1 MIMPN
6 QVLTHQM
13 IAREAAKM
21 LEELAPFTANINK
34 GRQDEFG
41 TDVSGYK
48 KGDTVKIKIPTSG
61 KVFDGAQFAGGAAGT
76 DVIEESVNL
85 SLDTQKHIALQFGT
99 KEKMLNITDFKERI
113 LRPQMQTLASVV
125 EADLIS
131 KGVLGVPNLVS
142 MNTAGTNPSNA
153 LALARAKM
161 NQYLTPAG
169 DRSTLITSTANVS
182 LSGEISRLH
191 NPTQASSKAYL
202 DGYVATAFGQDLFE
216 HQSIPTHTKGTAA
229 TITVNGANQTGSSI
243 TMSAGTAG
251 TLVKGDVITI
261 AGVNAV
267 HPLTGQDTG
276 ALQQFVVTE
285 TVTLDTTTAVPA
297 GRAVRIYPSINPTA
311 PNKTVTA
318 SPANGAAVTLASI
331 NGVQNIAFHKDAFT
345 AAFAPLPVIA
355 SCEGYTA
362 RLPSGISVRVMTF
375 GDGNNDLERTRIDVL
390 YGFQVV
396 RGLHAVRIPQVTA

>member
-1 MIMPN
+1 MPN

-13 IAREAAKM
+13 IAREAAKF

-61 KVFDGAQFAGGAAGT
+61 KVFDGAIYAGGAAGT
-76 DVIEESVNL
+76 DVIEESVDL
-85 SLDTQKHIALQFGT
+85 KLDTQKHIALQFGT

-113 LRPQMQTLASVV
+113 LRPQMQTLASVI
-125 EADLIS
+125 EADLIA
-131 KGVLGVPNLVS
+131 KGVLGTPLTVS
-142 MNTAGTNPSNA
+142 MNIAGTTPSSA
-153 LALARAKM
+153 LALARARM

-169 DRSTLITSTANVS
+169 DRSALITSTANVA
-182 LSGEISRLH
+182 LSGEISRLF
-191 NPTQASSKAYL
+191 NPTQPSSKAYL
-202 DGYVATAFGQDLFE
+202 DGYVATAYGSDLFE
-216 HQSIPTHTKGTAA
+216 HQSIPTHANGTAA
-229 TITVNGANQTGSSI
+229 GITVSAAGQTGSSI
-243 TMSAGTAG
+243 TMTASTAG
-251 TLVKGDVITI
+251 TLVKGQILTI

-267 HPLTGQDTG
+267 HPLTGQDIG
-276 ALQQFVVTE
+276 LLQQFVVTE
-285 TVTLDTTTAVPA
+285 TVTVVPGTAVK
-297 GRAVRIYPSINPTA
+297 IYPSINPAT

-318 SPANGAAVTLASI
+318 SPASGAVVSTASV
-331 NGVQNIAFHKDAFT
+331 NGVQNLAFHKDAFT

-375 GDGNNDLERTRIDVL
+375 GDGNNDIERTRIDVL
-390 YGFQVV
+390 YGFQTV
-396 RGLHAVRIPQVTA
+396 RGLHAVRIPQI

>member
-1 MIMPN
+1 MPN

-13 IAREAAKM
+13 IAREAAKY

-41 TDVSGYK
+41 SDVSGYK

-61 KVFDGAQFAGGAAGT
+61 KVFDGATYAGGAAGT

-85 SLDTQKHIALQFGT
+85 SLDTQKHIALQFGA

-142 MNTAGTNPSNA
+142 MNTAGTTPSNA

-169 DRSTLITSTANVS
+169 DRSALITSTANVA
-182 LSGEISRLH
+182 LSGEISRLN

-202 DGYVATAFGQDLFE
+202 DGYVATAFGSDLFE

-229 TITVNGANQTGSSI
+229 TITVSAASQTGSSI
-243 TMSAGTAG
+243 PMTAGTGG

-267 HPLTGQDTG
+267 HPLTLLSCLCGSEPLLRHCRD
-276 ALQQFVVTE
+276 FFE
-285 TVTLDTTTAVPA
+285 T
-297 GRAVRIYPSINPTA
+297 S
-311 PNKTVTA
+311 K
-318 SPANGAAVTLASI
+318 
-331 NGVQNIAFHKDAFT
+331 
-345 AAFAPLPVIA
+345 LPM
-355 SCEGYTA
+355 
-362 RLPSGISVRVMTF
+362 R
-375 GDGNNDLERTRIDVL
+375 
-390 YGFQVV
+390 Q
-396 RGLHAVRIPQVTA
+396 

>member
-41 TDVSGYK
+41 TDVSGFK
-48 KGDTVKIKIPTSG
+48 KGDTVKIKIPTAG
-61 KVFDGAQFAGGAAGT
+61 RVFDGAQFAGGGSAT
-76 DVIEESVNL
+76 DVIEQSVNL
-85 SLDTQKHIALQFGT
+85 TLDTQKHIALQFGT

-113 LRPQMQTLASVV
+113 LMPQMRTLASVV

-142 MNTAGTNPSNA
+142 MNTASTNPSNA

-169 DRSTLITSTANVS
+169 DRSALITSTANVA
-182 LSGEISRLH
+182 LSGEISRLY
-191 NPTQASSKAYL
+191 NPTQTSSKAYL
-202 DGYVATAFGQDLFE
+202 DGYVASAFGQDLYE

-229 TITVNGANQTGSSI
+229 TITVSAASQTGSSI
-243 TMSAGTAG
+243 TMTAGTVG

-276 ALQQFVVTE
+276 SLQQFVVTE
-285 TVTLDTTTAVPA
+285 TVTVGTGTAVK
-297 GRAVRIYPSINPTA
+297 IYPEIRPTA
-311 PNKTVTA
+311 PNKTVSA
-318 SPANGAAVTLASI
+318 SPANGAVVTIASI
-331 NGVQNIAFHKDAFT
+331 NGVQNLAFHKDAFT

-396 RGLHAVRIPQVTA
+396 RGIHAVRIPQVTS

>member
-1 MIMPN
+1 MIMAN

-41 TDVSGYK
+41 TDVQGFK
-48 KGDTVKIKIPTSG
+48 KGDTVKIKIPTAG
-61 KVFDGAQFAGGAAGT
+61 KVFDGAQFAAGGSAA

-99 KEKMLNITDFKERI
+99 KEKMLDISDFKERI
-113 LRPQMQTLASVV
+113 LMPQMRTLASVV

-131 KGVLGVPNLVS
+131 KAVLGVPNTVS

-161 NQYLTPAG
+161 NQYLAPAG
-169 DRSTLITSTANVS
+169 DRSTLITSTANVA
-182 LSGEISRLH
+182 LSGEISRLY

-216 HQSIPTHTKGTAA
+216 HQSIPTHTKGTAV
-229 TITVNGANQTGSSI
+229 TVRVAAASQTGDTI
-243 TMSAGTAG
+243 KMAAGTAG
-251 TLVKGDVITI
+251 TLVKGEIITI

-276 ALQQFVVTE
+276 VLQQFVVTE
-285 TVTLDTTTAVPA
+285 TVTVATTATDVK
-297 GRAVRIYPSINPTA
+297 IYPSINTTA
-311 PNKTVTA
+311 PNKTVSA
-318 SPANGAAVTLASI
+318 GPANSAAVTSVSVA
-331 NGVQNIAFHKDAFT
+331 GVQNLAFHKDAFT

-390 YGFQVV
+390 YGFQTV
-396 RGLHAVRIPQVTA
+396 RGLHAVRIPQVTS

>member
-1 MIMPN
+1 MPN

-41 TDVSGYK
+41 SDVSGYK
-48 KGDTVKIKIPTSG
+48 KGDTVKINIPTAG
-61 KVFDGAQFAGGAAGT
+61 KVFDGAQFAGGSSAA
-76 DVIEESVNL
+76 DVIEKSVNL
-85 SLDTQKHIALQFGT
+85 TLDTQKHIALQFGT

-113 LRPQMQTLASVV
+113 LMPQMRTLASVV

-131 KGVLGVPNLVS
+131 KGVLGVPNMVS

-169 DRSTLITSTANVS
+169 DRSTLITSTANVA
-182 LSGEISRLH
+182 LSNEISRLY

-229 TITVNGANQTGSSI
+229 TITVSAASQIGNSI
-243 TMSAGTAG
+243 TMTAGTSG

-261 AGVNAV
+261 DGVNAV
-267 HPLTGQDTG
+267 HPLTGKDMG

-285 TVTLDTTTAVPA
+285 TVTVGTGTAVK
-297 GRAVRIYPSINPTA
+297 IYPEINPTA

-318 SPANGAAVTLASI
+318 SPASGAVVTLASI
-331 NGVQNIAFHKDAFT
+331 NGVQNLAFHKDAFT

-362 RLPSGISVRVMTF
+362 RCLRSSLSNSAVEFLSLV
-375 GDGNNDLERTRIDVL
+375 NSLHHLDLCLIDQRIL
-390 YGFQVV
+390 
-396 RGLHAVRIPQVTA
+396 

>member
-1 MIMPN
+1 MAN
-6 QVLTHQM
+6 AVLTHQM

-21 LEELAPFTANINK
+21 FEELAPFTANINK

-41 TDVSGYK
+41 KDVQGYQ
-48 KGDTVKIKIPTSG
+48 KGDTVKIKIPTAG
-61 KVFDGAQFAGGAAGT
+61 KVFDGAQFAGGGSAA
-76 DVIEESVNL
+76 DVIEQSVNL
-85 SLDTQKHIALQFGT
+85 TLDTQKHIALQFGT

-113 LRPQMQTLASVV
+113 LMPQMRTLASVV

-131 KGVLGVPNLVS
+131 KGMLGVPNMLS

-161 NQYLTPAG
+161 NQYLAPAG
-169 DRSTLITSTANVS
+169 DRSTLITSTANVA
-182 LSGEISRLH
+182 LSGEISRLY

-202 DGYVATAFGQDLFE
+202 DGYVASAFGQDLYE

-229 TITVNGANQTGSSI
+229 TITVSAANQTGSTI
-243 TMSAGTAG
+243 TMTAGTSG

-276 ALQQFVVTE
+276 TLQQFVVTE
-285 TVTLDTTTAVPA
+285 TVTVGTGTAVK
-297 GRAVRIYPSINPTA
+297 IYPEINPTA

-318 SPANGAAVTLASI
+318 SPANGAVVTLATI
-331 NGVQNIAFHKDAFT
+331 NGVQNLAFHKDAFT

-396 RGLHAVRIPQVTA
+396 RGLHAVRIPQVTS